1 MGNKQ
6 MSLLC
11 FASPGTKAGV
21 VERKTTMANPFCCPP
36 PLGGLLRR
44 QEMPS
49 IENPSFPPQPL
60 CILGEGNR
68 SHLSLSLN
76 AGWQEAQGGSSPIGN
91 LQLPVFKVK
100 LP

>member
-1 MGNKQ
+1 
-6 MSLLC
+6 
-11 FASPGTKAGV
+11 
-21 VERKTTMANPFCCPP
+21 
-36 PLGGLLRR
+36 
-44 QEMPS
+44 MPS

-76 AGWQEAQGGSSPIGN
+76 AGWQEARGGSSPMGN